1 MSTEENENTVN
12 IGHLEVPEWQFQIY
26 ETESEKFLQ
35 ALREEVLGCKKNPIS
50 KRLIRSVHTLSG
62 TTNTMGV
69 DLVAKIGQPLEY
81 WLTHLSDNR
90 PDDVLNAED
99 CELVDTTA
107 KAIITMVEAIQKHQ
121 YPDFIYHDLQ
131 MKLTTLMNEALQ
143 HQEDPEQD
151 QIEPKNEEDLSSLLT
166 FESDDMNDFGDIDSL
181 LGDLSAPPA
190 QKPAPVS
197 SEGENSAS
205 PEWENSFSSE
215 LPVAHAT
222 EQSHGDIEA
231 VLPQLLPDD
240 SVVDEVDDTIKDI
253 FLEEAID
260 IFESLPKTIEKWISS
275 AGQDV
280 EHTNLIKRAFHTL
293 KGSARMAGYMRFG
306 HLVHNIETA
315 LDTGF
320 PGLHQEDLP
329 EVVQITCDAMA
340 QEVEHLQNSRNASGF
355 EQLRR
360 YKGANKASV
369 VALQQDIV
377 APVELPVQQAS
388 EDSVEQLPTT
398 PMVRTGDS
406 VLPFGFKDV
415 LAEKDAALDDDGEIG
430 TLRVPTAKVDGL
442 SAHLGKNGMVQL
454 RIESSVDR
462 VEQQIVEMSM
472 NLDRLRRLLKDV
484 EIQAETQMKSRIS
497 DAQKEGVAFDPLE
510 FDRFSR
516 LQELTRMTAEAMN
529 DINNSQAEMVRGLVD
544 IQDSMAETSIIADDM
559 QHTVMSVRTV
569 PVSSVK
575 RRLERLVRQVCRD
588 ANKSADFILENELEI
603 DSGVLK
609 KVTEPL
615 EHLIR
620 NSLAHG
626 VEAPAVRIGMG
637 KPENGAVRLSVNMR
651 GNDIVFRLSDDG
663 AGINREIVQRKAREK
678 KMIGPD
684 EVITQE
690 RANML
695 IFDPGFSTADTVSTL
710 AGRGVG
716 MDVVQVTIAG
726 LGGRINVHSDPG
738 EGTVF
743 ELVVPSYMSVIS
755 MVPVRS
761 NKVSYAV
768 PATLIE
774 DVVVVRDNLVL
785 SAYETG
791 ELRINDRRLP
801 FYGLAEVGGQGRNEI
816 IRNNRVLLVTDN
828 GETVAVHIDAL
839 EPDRNLVMKPLC
851 RTIATLPGLMGSTVS
866 GDGTPLLVIN
876 PVFLRSSVQRIE
888 HNADVQEMVVK
899 GPKTNA
905 DVTVMVVDDSL
916 TVRRITQKFLD
927 REGFRSIVAKDGLDA
942 IEKIAEHGCPDLFL
956 CDIEMPN
963 MDGFQLVEHIRTA
976 VSKTVP
982 IIMISSRSI
991 EKYEDHARSLGVNQS
1006 LGKPY
1011 QEPELLASIQSLTGL
1026 TVV

>member
-1 MSTEENENTVN
+1 MSTEENEKTVN

-26 ETESEKFLQ
+26 EAESQKFLQ
-35 ALREEVLGCKKNPIS
+35 SLREEAQDCKKNPIS
-50 KRLIRSVHTLSG
+50 KRLIRAIHTLSG

-69 DLVAKIGQPLEY
+69 DLVAKIGHPLEY
-81 WLTHLSDNR
+81 WLTHLVDNH
-90 PDDVLNAED
+90 PDDILSPEHCA
-99 CELVDTTA
+99 LVDTTA
-107 KAIITMVEAIQKHQ
+107 QAIITMVEAIQNHQ
-121 YPDFIYHDLQ
+121 YPNFVYDELQ
-131 MKLTTLMNEALQ
+131 EQLTTLMNEALQ
-143 HQEDPEQD
+143 HASDPESEDTQKAEND
-151 QIEPKNEEDLSSLLT
+151 LSALLVFENEESS
-166 FESDDMNDFGDIDSL
+166 DFGDLDLL
-181 LGDLSAPPA
+181 LGDLGIPEVAAKPVQNSDSTAENVETNATGANPA
-190 QKPAPVS
+190 TAKTT
-197 SEGENSAS
+197 SAS
-205 PEWENSFSSE
+205 A
-215 LPVAHAT
+215 AHD
-222 EQSHGDIEA
+222 GDIAA
-231 VLPQLLPDD
+231 VLTQLLPDD
-240 SVVDEVDDTIKDI
+240 SIMDDVDETIKDI
-253 FLEEAID
+253 FLEEAVD
-260 IFESLPKTIEKWISS
+260 IFESLPKTIEKWIAS
-275 AGQDV
+275 AGPDV

-293 KGSARMAGYMRFG
+293 KGSALMAGYMRFA

-329 EVVQITCDAMA
+329 EVVQLTCDGMA
-340 QEVEHLQNSRNASGF
+340 QEVEHLQNNRHASGF
-355 EQLRR
+355 DQLRR
-360 YKGANKASV
+360 YKGSGKSPTTLIIEV
-369 VALQQDIV
+369 EPQEEQTLQEQV
-377 APVELPVQQAS
+377 GTTELPVLKPFTRSDAS
-388 EDSVEQLPTT
+388 ELP
-398 PMVRTGDS
+398 
-406 VLPFGFKDV
+406 LGFKEL
-415 LAEKDAALDDDGEIG
+415 LAEKDAALDEDGEVG
-430 TLRVPTAKVDGL
+430 TLRVPTTKVDGL
-442 SAHLGKNGMVQL
+442 STHLGKSGMVQL

-462 VEQQIVEMSM
+462 VEQQISEMSM

-484 EIQAETQMKSRIS
+484 EIQSETQMKSRIS
-497 DAQKEGVAFDPLE
+497 DAQKEGVSFDPLE

-559 QHTVMSVRTV
+559 QHSVMSVRTV

-588 ANKSADFILENELEI
+588 ANKEADFVLENEIDI

-609 KVTEPL
+609 KVTEPI

-626 VEAPAVRIGMG
+626 VEAPAIRIGLG
-637 KPENGAVRLSVNMR
+637 KPEKGAVRLSVNMR

-663 AGINREIVQRKAREK
+663 AGINPEAVQRKAREK
-678 KMIGPD
+678 KMIGSD
-684 EVITQE
+684 ETITQE
-690 RANML
+690 RANTL
-695 IFDPGFSTADTVSTL
+695 IFDPGFSTAETLSTL

-716 MDVVQVTIAG
+716 MDVVQTIIAG

-761 NKVSYAV
+761 NKVAYAI

-774 DVVVVRDNLVL
+774 DVVVVRDTLVL

-791 ELRINDRRLP
+791 ELQYNDRRLP

-816 IRNNRVLLVTDN
+816 TRNNRILLVTDN
-828 GETVAVHIDAL
+828 NETVAVHIDSL

-888 HNADVQEMVVK
+888 HTSDVQEVVK

-927 REGFRSIVAKDGLDA
+927 REGFRCIVAKDGLDA
-942 IEKIAEHGCPDLFL
+942 IEKITEHGCPDLFL
-956 CDIEMPN
+956 SDIEMPN

-991 EKYEDHARSLGVNQS
+991 EKYEDHARSLGVNKS
-1006 LGKPY
+1006 IGKPY
-1011 QEPELLASIQSLTGL
+1011 QEPELLAAIQSLTGL
-1026 TVV
+1026 IPA

>member
-1 MSTEENENTVN
+1 MSTEENEKFVN

-26 ETESEKFLQ
+26 ETESQKFLHS
-35 ALREEVLGCKKNPIS
+35 LREEVEDCKKNPIS
-50 KRLIRSVHTLSG
+50 KRLIRSIHTLSG

-81 WLTHLSDNR
+81 WLTHLSDSH
-90 PDDVLNAED
+90 PEDVLSAEY
-99 CELVDTTA
+99 CALVDQTA
-107 KAIITMVEAIQKHQ
+107 QAIITMVEDIQQHK
-121 YPDFIYHDLQ
+121 YPNFIYDDLQ
-131 MKLTTLMNEALQ
+131 KTLTSLMNDVLQ
-143 HQEDPEQD
+143 TQD
-151 QIEPKNEEDLSSLLT
+151 DSAGLDQKNEADLSSLLT
-166 FESDDMNDFGDIDSL
+166 FESDDMSDFGDIDSL
-181 LGDLSAPPA
+181 LGDLSAPA
-190 QKPAPVS
+190 LPAPTVDVVTTVLA
-197 SEGENSAS
+197 EDAAS
-205 PEWENSFSSE
+205 PA
-215 LPVAHAT
+215 PAPAHYT
-222 EQSHGDIEA
+222 GGQSHGDLDAI
-231 VLPQLLPDD
+231 LPLLLPDD
-240 SVVDEVDDTIKDI
+240 SVVDDVDESIKDI

-260 IFESLPKTIEKWISS
+260 IFESLPKTIEKWIAS

-293 KGSARMAGYMRFG
+293 KGSARMAGYLRFG

-329 EVVQITCDAMA
+329 EVVQLTCDAMA

-360 YKGANKASV
+360 YKGAGRSQPT
-369 VALQQDIV
+369 ALDPT
-377 APVELPVQQAS
+377 PVELPVQAHVPTES
-388 EDSVEQLPTT
+388 QLPTT
-398 PMVRTGDS
+398 KVATPRNNTSGGSLPM
-406 VLPFGFKDV
+406 GFKDL
-415 LAEKDAALDDDGEIG
+415 LAEKDAAVDEDGEVG

-454 RIESSVDR
+454 RIESSVER
-462 VEQQIVEMSM
+462 VEQQISEMAL

-484 EIQAETQMKSRIS
+484 EIQAETQMKSRMS
-497 DAQKEGVAFDPLE
+497 DAQREGVAFDPLE

-559 QHTVMSVRTV
+559 QHSVMSVRTV

-575 RRLERLVRQVCRD
+575 RRLERLVRQVGRD
-588 ANKSADFILENELEI
+588 ANKSAEFIIENELDI

-609 KVTEPL
+609 KVTEPI

-626 VEAPAVRIGMG
+626 VEAPAVRIGLG
-637 KPENGAVRLSVNMR
+637 KPESGMVKLSVNMR
-651 GNDIVFRLSDDG
+651 GNDIVFLLSDDG
-663 AGINREIVQRKAREK
+663 AGINREAVQRKAREK
-678 KMIGPD
+678 KMIGAD
-684 EVITQE
+684 EVISQD

-695 IFDPGFSTADTVSTL
+695 IFDPGFSTAESL
-710 AGRGVG
+710 SALSGRGVG
-716 MDVVQVTIAG
+716 MDVVQTIIAG
-726 LGGRINVHSDPG
+726 LGGRIHVHSTPG
-738 EGTVF
+738 QGTTF

-761 NKVSYAV
+761 NKIAYAV

-774 DVVVVRDNLVL
+774 DVVVVRDHLIL

-791 ELRINDRRLP
+791 ELRFNDRRLP

-816 IRNNRVLLVTDN
+816 TRNNRVLLVTDN
-828 GETVAVHIDAL
+828 NETVAVHIDAL

-888 HNADVQEMVVK
+888 HNESVQEVVVK

-905 DVTVMVVDDSL
+905 DVTIMVVDDSL

-927 REGFRSIVAKDGLDA
+927 REGFRCIVAKDGLDA

-956 CDIEMPN
+956 SDIEMPN

-991 EKYEDHARSLGVNQS
+991 EKYEAHARSLGVNQS
-1006 LGKPY
+1006 IGKPY
-1011 QEPELLASIQSLTGL
+1011 QEPELLAAIQQLTGL
-1026 TVV
+1026 TTT

>member
-1 MSTEENENTVN
+1 MSTEEHEKTVN
-12 IGHLEVPEWQFQIY
+12 IGHLVVPEWQFQLY
-26 ETESEKFLQ
+26 ETESRKFLQ
-35 ALREEVLGCKKNPIS
+35 SLCEEGEDCKKNPVN
-50 KRLIRSVHTLSG
+50 KRLIRAIHTLSG

-69 DLVAKIGQPLEY
+69 DLVAKIGHPLEY
-81 WLTHLSDNR
+81 WLTHLSDNH
-90 PDDVLNAED
+90 PDEVLNGEY
-99 CELVDTTA
+99 CTLVDTTIQ
-107 KAIITMVEAIQKHQ
+107 AITTMVEAIQNHQ
-121 YPDFIYHDLQ
+121 YPNFIYQDLQ
-131 MKLTTLMNEALQ
+131 NQLTTLMNDALQ
-143 HQEDPEQD
+143 HQSHVETDESGN
-151 QIEPKNEEDLSSLLT
+151 KKEEDLSSLLS
-166 FESDDMNDFGDIDSL
+166 FEDDAMSDFGDIDSL
-181 LGDLSAPPA
+181 LGDLGQSSLPEPKAVSTESAYTS
-190 QKPAPVS
+190 VS
-197 SEGENSAS
+197 SNTSTG
-205 PEWENSFSSE
+205 
-215 LPVAHAT
+215 
-222 EQSHGDIEA
+222 QSHGDIQA
-231 VLPQLLPDD
+231 VLPLLLPDD
-240 SVVDEVDDTIKDI
+240 SIVDEVDDTIKDI
-253 FLEEAID
+253 FLEEAVD
-260 IFESLPKTIEKWISS
+260 IFESLPKTIEKWIAS

-340 QEVEHLQNSRNASGF
+340 QEVEHLQNPRNASGF
-355 EQLRR
+355 EQLLR
-360 YKGANKASV
+360 YRGNRSASTV
-369 VALQQDIV
+369 FVEAL
-377 APVELPVQQAS
+377 PVELPVA
-388 EDSVEQLPTT
+388 SVETFSTQLPTSAPT
-398 PMVRTGDS
+398 SLAREADDILPM
-406 VLPFGFKDV
+406 GFKDQ
-415 LAEKDAALDDDGEIG
+415 LAEKDAAVDEDGEVG

-454 RIESSVDR
+454 RIESSVER
-462 VEQQIVEMSM
+462 VGQQITEMSM

-484 EIQAETQMKSRIS
+484 EIQAETQMKSRVADS
-497 DAQKEGVAFDPLE
+497 QKEGLAFDPLE

-529 DINNSQAEMVRGLVD
+529 DINNSQTEMSRGLVD

-559 QHTVMSVRTV
+559 QHSVMSVRTV
-569 PVSSVK
+569 PVSSIK
-575 RRLERLVRQVCRD
+575 RRLERLVRQVGRD
-588 ANKSADFILENELEI
+588 ANKTADFILDNELDI
-603 DSGVLK
+603 DSSVLK

-620 NSLAHG
+620 NSMAHG
-626 VEAPAVRIGMG
+626 VEAPAVRIGLG
-637 KPENGAVRLSVNMR
+637 KPENGAIRLNATMR

-663 AGINREIVQRKAREK
+663 AGINREIVERKAREK

-690 RANML
+690 RANMM
-695 IFDPGFSTADTVSTL
+695 IFDPGFSTADTISTL

-726 LGGRINVHSDPG
+726 LGGRINVHSTAG

-743 ELVVPSYMSVIS
+743 ELIVPSYMSVIS

-761 NKVSYAV
+761 NKVTYAV

-774 DVVVVRDNLVL
+774 DVIVVRDNLVL
-785 SAYETG
+785 SAYESG
-791 ELRINDRRLP
+791 ELHINDRRIP
-801 FYGLAEVGGQGRNEI
+801 FYGLSEVGGQGRNEI
-816 IRNNRVLLVTDN
+816 IRNNRVLLVTDS
-828 GETVAVHIDAL
+828 GETVAVHIDSL

-876 PVFLRSSVQRIE
+876 PVFLRNSVQRIE
-888 HNADVQEMVVK
+888 HNMNVQEVVVK

-927 REGFRSIVAKDGLDA
+927 REGFKCIVAKDGLDA
-942 IEKIAEHGCPDLFL
+942 IEKITEHGCPDLFL

-1026 TVV
+1026 TTE

>member
-1 MSTEENENTVN
+1 MSTEENEKTVN

-26 ETESEKFLQ
+26 ETESQKFLQ
-35 ALREEVLGCKKNPIS
+35 SLREEAQDCKKNPIS
-50 KRLIRSVHTLSG
+50 KRLIRAIHTLSG

-69 DLVAKIGQPLEY
+69 DLVAKIGHPLEY
-81 WLTHLSDNR
+81 WLTHLVDNH
-90 PDDVLNAED
+90 PDDILSPEHCA
-99 CELVDTTA
+99 LVDTTA
-107 KAIITMVEAIQKHQ
+107 QAIITMVEAIQNHQ
-121 YPDFIYHDLQ
+121 YPNFVYDELQ
-131 MKLTTLMNEALQ
+131 EQLTTLMNEALQ
-143 HQEDPEQD
+143 HASDPESEDTQKAEND
-151 QIEPKNEEDLSSLLT
+151 LSALLVFENEESS
-166 FESDDMNDFGDIDSL
+166 DFGDLDLL
-181 LGDLSAPPA
+181 LGDLGIPEVAAKPVQNSDSTAENVETNATGANPA
-190 QKPAPVS
+190 TAKTT
-197 SEGENSAS
+197 SAS
-205 PEWENSFSSE
+205 A
-215 LPVAHAT
+215 AHD
-222 EQSHGDIEA
+222 GDIAA
-231 VLPQLLPDD
+231 VLTQLLPDD
-240 SVVDEVDDTIKDI
+240 SIVDDVDETIKDI
-253 FLEEAID
+253 FLEEAVD
-260 IFESLPKTIEKWISS
+260 IFESLPKTIERWIAS

-329 EVVQITCDAMA
+329 EVVQLTCDGMA
-340 QEVEHLQNSRNASGF
+340 QEVEHLQNNRHASGF
-355 EQLRR
+355 AQLRR
-360 YKGANKASV
+360 YKGSGKSPTTLIIEV
-369 VALQQDIV
+369 EPQEEQTIQEQVGTT
-377 APVELPVQQAS
+377 ELPVLKPFTRSDAS
-388 EDSVEQLPTT
+388 ELP
-398 PMVRTGDS
+398 
-406 VLPFGFKDV
+406 LGFKEL
-415 LAEKDAALDDDGEIG
+415 LAEKDAALDEDGEVG
-430 TLRVPTAKVDGL
+430 TLRVPTTKVDGL
-442 SAHLGKNGMVQL
+442 STHLGKSGMVQL

-462 VEQQIVEMSM
+462 VEQQISEMSM

-497 DAQKEGVAFDPLE
+497 DAQKEGVSFDPLE

-559 QHTVMSVRTV
+559 QHSVMSVRTV

-588 ANKSADFILENELEI
+588 ANKEADFVLENEIDI

-609 KVTEPL
+609 KVTEPI

-626 VEAPAVRIGMG
+626 VEAPAIRIGLG
-637 KPENGAVRLSVNMR
+637 KPEKGAVRLSVNMR

-663 AGINREIVQRKAREK
+663 AGINREAVQRKAREK
-678 KMIGPD
+678 KMIGSD
-684 EVITQE
+684 ETITQE
-690 RANML
+690 RANTL
-695 IFDPGFSTADTVSTL
+695 IFDPSFSTAETLSTL

-716 MDVVQVTIAG
+716 MDVVQTIIAG

-761 NKVSYAV
+761 NKVAYAI

-774 DVVVVRDNLVL
+774 DVVVVRDTLVL

-791 ELRINDRRLP
+791 ELQYNDRRLP

-816 IRNNRVLLVTDN
+816 TRNNRILLVTDN
-828 GETVAVHIDAL
+828 NETVAVHIDSL

-888 HNADVQEMVVK
+888 HTSDVQEVVK

-927 REGFRSIVAKDGLDA
+927 REGFRCIVAKDGLDA
-942 IEKIAEHGCPDLFL
+942 IEKITEHGCPDLFL
-956 CDIEMPN
+956 SDIEMPN

-991 EKYEDHARSLGVNQS
+991 EKYEDHARSLGVNKS
-1006 LGKPY
+1006 IGKPY
-1011 QEPELLASIQSLTGL
+1011 QEPELLAAIQSLTGL
-1026 TVV
+1026 IPA

>member
-1 MSTEENENTVN
+1 MSTEENEKTVN

-26 ETESEKFLQ
+26 ETESQKFLQ
-35 ALREEVLGCKKNPIS
+35 SLREEAQDCKKNPIS
-50 KRLIRSVHTLSG
+50 KRLIRAIHTLSG

-69 DLVAKIGQPLEY
+69 DLVAKIGHPLEY
-81 WLTHLSDNR
+81 WLTHLVDNH
-90 PDDVLNAED
+90 PDDILSPEHCA
-99 CELVDTTA
+99 LVDTTA
-107 KAIITMVEAIQKHQ
+107 QAIITMVEAIQNHQ
-121 YPDFIYHDLQ
+121 YPNFVYDELQ
-131 MKLTTLMNEALQ
+131 EQLTTLMNEALQ
-143 HQEDPEQD
+143 HASDPESEDTQKAEND
-151 QIEPKNEEDLSSLLT
+151 LSALLVFENEESS
-166 FESDDMNDFGDIDSL
+166 DFGDLDLL
-181 LGDLSAPPA
+181 LGDLGIPEVAA
-190 QKPAPVS
+190 KPVQD
-197 SEGENSAS
+197 SAS
-205 PEWENSFSSE
+205 TAENVETNATGANPATAKTTSASA
-215 LPVAHAT
+215 AHD
-222 EQSHGDIEA
+222 GDIAA
-231 VLPQLLPDD
+231 VLTQLLPDD
-240 SVVDEVDDTIKDI
+240 SIMDDVDETIKDI
-253 FLEEAID
+253 FLEEAVD
-260 IFESLPKTIEKWISS
+260 IFESLPKTIEKWIAS

-329 EVVQITCDAMA
+329 EVVQLTCDGMA
-340 QEVEHLQNSRNASGF
+340 QEVEHLQNNRHASGF
-355 EQLRR
+355 DQLRR
-360 YKGANKASV
+360 YKGSGKSPTTLIIEV
-369 VALQQDIV
+369 EPQEEQTLQEQV
-377 APVELPVQQAS
+377 GTTELPVLKPFTRSEAS
-388 EDSVEQLPTT
+388 ELP
-398 PMVRTGDS
+398 
-406 VLPFGFKDV
+406 LGFKEL
-415 LAEKDAALDDDGEIG
+415 LAEKDAALDEDGEVG
-430 TLRVPTAKVDGL
+430 TLRVPTTKVDGL
-442 SAHLGKNGMVQL
+442 STHLGKSGMVQL

-462 VEQQIVEMSM
+462 VEQQISEMSM

-484 EIQAETQMKSRIS
+484 EIQSETQMKSRIS
-497 DAQKEGVAFDPLE
+497 DAQKEGVSFDPLE

-559 QHTVMSVRTV
+559 QHSVMSVRTV

-588 ANKSADFILENELEI
+588 ANKEADFVLENEIDI

-609 KVTEPL
+609 KVTEPI

-626 VEAPAVRIGMG
+626 VEAPAIRIGLG
-637 KPENGAVRLSVNMR
+637 KPEKGAVRLSVNMR

-663 AGINREIVQRKAREK
+663 AGINPEAVQRKAREK
-678 KMIGPD
+678 KMIGSD
-684 EVITQE
+684 ETITQE
-690 RANML
+690 RANTL
-695 IFDPGFSTADTVSTL
+695 IFDPGFSTAETLSTL

-716 MDVVQVTIAG
+716 MDVVQTIIAG

-761 NKVSYAV
+761 NKVAYAI

-774 DVVVVRDNLVL
+774 DVVVVRDTLVL

-791 ELRINDRRLP
+791 ELQYNDRRLP

-816 IRNNRVLLVTDN
+816 TRNNRILLVTDN
-828 GETVAVHIDAL
+828 NETVAVHIDSL

-888 HNADVQEMVVK
+888 HTSDVQEVVVK

-927 REGFRSIVAKDGLDA
+927 REGFRCIVAKDGLDA
-942 IEKIAEHGCPDLFL
+942 IEKITEHGCPDLFL
-956 CDIEMPN
+956 SDIEMPN

-991 EKYEDHARSLGVNQS
+991 EKYEDHARSLGVNKS
-1006 LGKPY
+1006 IGKPY
-1011 QEPELLASIQSLTGL
+1011 QEPELLEAIQSLTGL
-1026 TVV
+1026 IPA

>member
-1 MSTEENENTVN
+1 MRNDENEKTIK

-26 ETESEKFLQ
+26 ETESKKFLQ
-35 ALREEVLGCKKNPIS
+35 SLREEVLDCKKNPIN
-50 KRLIRSVHTLSG
+50 KRLIRAVHTLSG
-62 TTNTMGV
+62 TTNTIGI
-69 DLVAKIGQPLEY
+69 DLVAKIGHPLEY
-81 WLTHLSDNR
+81 WLTHLNDNH
-90 PDDVLNAED
+90 PDDISSAEH

-107 KAIITMVEAIQKHQ
+107 QAITTMVEAIQRHD
-121 YPDFIYHDLQ
+121 YPDFIYQDLQ
-131 MKLTTLMNEALQ
+131 EKLTTLMNEALR
-143 HQEDPEQD
+143 HQSDSDTDESGH
-151 QIEPKNEEDLSSLLT
+151 KMEEDLSALLV
-166 FESDDMNDFGDIDSL
+166 FESDDISDFGNIDSL
-181 LGDLSAPPA
+181 LGDLGQSESMLKDMPT
-190 QKPAPVS
+190 S
-197 SEGENSAS
+197 SNTASTPSVFVQTFTPLKSNS
-205 PEWENSFSSE
+205 
-215 LPVAHAT
+215 
-222 EQSHGDIEA
+222 SHGDIEA

-240 SVVDEVDDTIKDI
+240 SIVDEVDETIKDI
-253 FLEEAID
+253 FLEEAVD
-260 IFESLPKTIEKWISS
+260 IFDSLPKTIEKWIAS

-280 EHTNLIKRAFHTL
+280 EHTNVIKRAFHTL

-340 QEVEHLQNSRNASGF
+340 QEVEHLQNPRNASGF
-355 EQLRR
+355 EQLLR
-360 YKGANKASV
+360 YRSGDRSSSQKTIE
-369 VALQQDIV
+369 IV
-377 APVELPVQQAS
+377 SVELPILRTEAS
-388 EDSVEQLPTT
+388 AVQLPLVK
-398 PMVRTGDS
+398 PVIRTGAFE
-406 VLPFGFKDV
+406 LPMGFKE
-415 LAEKDAALDDDGEIG
+415 LLTQKAAALDEEGEVG
-430 TLRVPTAKVDGL
+430 TLRVPTAKVDSL

-462 VEQQIVEMSM
+462 VDQQISEMSM

-484 EIQAETQMKSRIS
+484 EIQAETQMKSRVV
-497 DAQKEGVAFDPLE
+497 DAQKEGVTFDPLE

-609 KVTEPL
+609 KVTEPI

-626 VEAPAVRIGMG
+626 VEAPAVRIGLG
-637 KPENGAVRLSVNMR
+637 KPENGAVKLSVNMR
-651 GNDIVFRLSDDG
+651 GNDIIFRLSDDG
-663 AGINREIVQRKAREK
+663 AGINREAVQRKAREK
-678 KMIGPD
+678 KMIGAD

-690 RANML
+690 RANTL
-695 IFDPGFSTADTVSTL
+695 IFDPGFSTAETLSTL
-710 AGRGVG
+710 SGRGVG
-716 MDVVQVTIAG
+716 MDVVQTIIAG
-726 LGGRINVHSDPG
+726 LGGRINVHSNLG

-743 ELVVPSYMSVIS
+743 ELAVPSYMSVIS
-755 MVPVRS
+755 MVPVHS
-761 NKVSYAV
+761 NKVTYAV

-791 ELRINDRRLP
+791 ELRINDRRVP

-816 IRNNRVLLVTDN
+816 VRNNRVLLVTDN
-828 GETVAVHIDAL
+828 NDTVAVHIDSL

-888 HNADVQEMVVK
+888 HSSNIQEVITK

-905 DVTVMVVDDSL
+905 DVKVMVVDDSL

-927 REGFRSIVAKDGLDA
+927 REGFQCILAKDGLDA
-942 IEKIAEHGCPDLFL
+942 IEKITANGCPDLFL

-991 EKYEDHARSLGVNQS
+991 EKYADHARSLGVNQS

-1011 QEPELLASIQSLTGL
+1011 QEPELLAAIQSLTGL
-1026 TVV
+1026 TIA

>member
-1 MSTEENENTVN
+1 MSTEENEKTVN

-26 ETESEKFLQ
+26 ETESQKFLQ
-35 ALREEVLGCKKNPIS
+35 SLREEALDCKKNPIS
-50 KRLIRSVHTLSG
+50 KRLIRAIHTLSG

-81 WLTHLSDNR
+81 WLTHLSDNH
-90 PDDVLNAED
+90 PDDILSAEH

-107 KAIITMVEAIQKHQ
+107 QAIITMVEAIQNHQ
-121 YPDFIYHDLQ
+121 YPDFIYQDLQ
-131 MKLTTLMNEALQ
+131 TKLTTLMNDALQ
-143 HQEDPEQD
+143 HQSDVGTDESGN
-151 QIEPKNEEDLSSLLT
+151 KTEEDLSSLLS
-166 FESDDMNDFGDIDSL
+166 FESDEMSDFGDIDSL
-181 LGDLSAPPA
+181 LGDLGQSSTPIHAPEQA
-190 QKPAPVS
+190 S
-197 SEGENSAS
+197 SAS
-205 PEWENSFSSE
+205 TSAFASTTGATSS
-215 LPVAHAT
+215 PST
-222 EQSHGDIEA
+222 GNQSHGDIEA

-240 SVVDEVDDTIKDI
+240 TIVDEVDDTIKDI
-253 FLEEAID
+253 FLEEAVD
-260 IFESLPKTIEKWISS
+260 IFESLPKTIEKWIAS

-340 QEVEHLQNSRNASGF
+340 QEVEHLQNPRNASGF
-355 EQLRR
+355 EQLLR
-360 YKGANKASV
+360 YRGSKSSASAPV
-369 VALQQDIV
+369 EQT
-377 APVELPVQQAS
+377 PVELPVLRVDYPSATA
-388 EDSVEQLPTT
+388 LPVSA
-398 PMVRTGDS
+398 PQVRAGGDE
-406 VLPFGFKDV
+406 LPLGFKDQ
-415 LAEKDAALDDDGEIG
+415 LAEKDAALDEDGEVG

-442 SAHLGKNGMVQL
+442 STHLGKNGMVQL
-454 RIESSVDR
+454 RIESSVGL
-462 VEQQIVEMSM
+462 VEQQIAEMAM

-484 EIQAETQMKSRIS
+484 EIQAETQMKSRVA
-497 DAQKEGVAFDPLE
+497 DAQKEGQAFDPLE

-529 DINNSQAEMVRGLVD
+529 DINNSQAEMSRGLVD

-559 QHTVMSVRTV
+559 QHSVMSVRTV

-575 RRLERLVRQVCRD
+575 RRLERLVRQVGRD
-588 ANKSADFILENELEI
+588 ANKTADFILENELDI

-620 NSLAHG
+620 NSIAHG
-626 VEAPAVRIGMG
+626 VEAPAVRIGLG
-637 KPENGAVRLSVNMR
+637 KPENGAIRLSVNMR

-684 EVITQE
+684 EVITQD

-695 IFDPGFSTADTVSTL
+695 IFDPGFSTAETISTL

-761 NKVSYAV
+761 NKVAYAV

-791 ELRINDRRLP
+791 ELRVNDRRVP

-876 PVFLRSSVQRIE
+876 PVFLRTSVQRIE
-888 HNADVQEMVVK
+888 HNSDVQEVVVK

-927 REGFRSIVAKDGLDA
+927 REGFKCIVAKDGLDA

-956 CDIEMPN
+956 SDIEMPN

-991 EKYEDHARSLGVNQS
+991 EKYEEHARALGVNQS

-1011 QEPELLASIQSLTGL
+1011 QEPELLAAIQSLTGL
-1026 TVV
+1026 ATA

>member
-1 MSTEENENTVN
+1 MSTEENEKTVN

-26 ETESEKFLQ
+26 ETESQKFLQ
-35 ALREEVLGCKKNPIS
+35 SLREEAEDCKKNPIS
-50 KRLIRSVHTLSG
+50 KRLIRSIHTLSG

-81 WLTHLSDNR
+81 WLTHLSDSH
-90 PDDVLNAED
+90 PEDVLSAEY
-99 CELVDTTA
+99 CALVDETA
-107 KAIITMVEAIQKHQ
+107 QAIITMVEDIQQHK
-121 YPDFIYHDLQ
+121 YPTFIYEDLQ
-131 MKLTTLMNEALQ
+131 KTLTSLMNDVLQ
-143 HQEDPEQD
+143 HQNGSEDID
-151 QIEPKNEEDLSSLLT
+151 QKNEADLSSLLT
-166 FESDDMNDFGDIDSL
+166 FENDEMSDFGDIDSL
-181 LGDLSAPPA
+181 LGDLSAPVASA
-190 QKPAPVS
+190 QPEKTTVS
-197 SEGENSAS
+197 PSIQTVSDTLNSQPMPYSA
-205 PEWENSFSSE
+205 
-215 LPVAHAT
+215 
-222 EQSHGDIEA
+222 QSHGDLEA
-231 VLPQLLPDD
+231 VLPLLLPDD
-240 SVVDEVDDTIKDI
+240 SVVDDIDESIKDI

-260 IFESLPKTIEKWISS
+260 IFESLPKTIEKWIAS

-293 KGSARMAGYMRFG
+293 KGSARMAGYLRFG

-329 EVVQITCDAMA
+329 EVVQLTCDAMA

-360 YKGANKASV
+360 YKGAGKSS
-369 VALQQDIV
+369 VALDTSS
-377 APVELPVQQAS
+377 VELPVQ
-388 EDSVEQLPTT
+388 EYVRHEPQLPVVQPSSTRGNNQNL
-398 PMVRTGDS
+398 PM
-406 VLPFGFKDV
+406 GFKEL
-415 LAEKDAALDDDGEIG
+415 LAEKDASVEEDGEVG

-462 VEQQIVEMSM
+462 VEQQISEMAL

-484 EIQAETQMKSRIS
+484 EIQAETQMKSRMS
-497 DAQKEGVAFDPLE
+497 DAQREGVAFDPLE

-559 QHTVMSVRTV
+559 QHSVMSVRTV

-575 RRLERLVRQVCRD
+575 RRLERLVRQVGRD
-588 ANKSADFILENELEI
+588 ANKSAEFVVENELDI

-609 KVTEPL
+609 KVIEPI

-626 VEAPAVRIGMG
+626 VEAPAVRIGLG
-637 KPENGAVRLSVNMR
+637 KPESGLVKLSVNMR
-651 GNDIVFRLSDDG
+651 GNDIVFLLSDDG
-663 AGINREIVQRKAREK
+663 AGINREAVQRKAREK
-678 KMIGPD
+678 NMIGAD
-684 EVITQE
+684 EIITQE

-695 IFDPGFSTADTVSTL
+695 IFDPGFSTAESL
-710 AGRGVG
+710 SALSGRGVG
-716 MDVVQVTIAG
+716 MDVVQTIIAG
-726 LGGRINVHSDPG
+726 LGGRIHVHSTPG
-738 EGTVF
+738 QGTVF

-761 NKVSYAV
+761 NKIAYAV

-774 DVVVVRDNLVL
+774 DVVVVRDHLIL

-791 ELRINDRRLP
+791 ELRFNDRRLP

-816 IRNNRVLLVTDN
+816 TRNNRVLLVTDN
-828 GETVAVHIDAL
+828 NETVAVHIDAL

-888 HNADVQEMVVK
+888 HSDSVEEVVVK

-927 REGFRSIVAKDGLDA
+927 REGFRCIVAKDGLDA

-956 CDIEMPN
+956 SDIEMPN

-991 EKYEDHARSLGVNQS
+991 EKYEAHARSLGVNQS
-1006 LGKPY
+1006 IGKPY
-1011 QEPELLASIQSLTGL
+1011 QEPELLAAIQQLTGL
-1026 TVV
+1026 TTT